1 MRTNVQIFCTLILKT
16 GVLYDTMEVWKKEG
30 RKRRFETPPRR
41 GLKARREVCLRG
53 GSRGVQKSFMQN
65 ASARRRQMAARS
77 FLCPNAAN
85 KRTCTGSAFPHA
97 GRGRAK
103 AAGGARGWQ
112 TVLPQVRQDLHRGAL
127 IRMLVAAG
135 QKRRGSA
142 WVANRPAASK
152 TRLAPGER
160 LSACRS
166 RQGKSA
172 GGAHGWQTVLPQVRQ
187 DLRRGELFR
196 MQVAAGQ
203 KRRGRVR
210 RQAL

>member
-30 RKRRFETPPRR
+30 RKRRFEAPPRR
-41 GLKARREVCLRG
+41 GDKARREVCLRG

-65 ASARRRQMAARS
+65 ASARRRQRAARS

-112 TVLPQVRQDLHRGAL
+112 AVLPQVRQDLHRGSAYPH
-127 IRMLVAAG
+127 AG
-135 QKRRGSA
+135 CGRAKAQGSA
-142 WVANRPAASK
+142 WVASRPAASK
-152 TRLAPGER
+152 RTCTGGALIRMPVT
-160 LSACRS
+160 S
-166 RQGKSA
+166 GKS
-172 GGAHGWQTVLPQVRQ
+172 
-187 DLRRGELFR
+187 
-196 MQVAAGQ
+196 
-203 KRRGRVR
+203 RRGRVR

>member
-30 RKRRFETPPRR
+30 RKRRFEAPPRR

-65 ASARRRQMAARS
+65 ASAWHRQRAARS
-77 FLCPNAAN
+77 FLCPNAANKRTCTGSAFRTPVTSGKSRRGSAWVTNRPAAN

-112 TVLPQVRQDLHRGAL
+112 TVLPQISGLA
-127 IRMLVAAG
+127 
-135 QKRRGSA
+135 RGSA
-142 WVANRPAASK
+142 YPHAGRGREKA
-152 TRLAPGER
+152 
-160 LSACRS
+160 
-166 RQGKSA
+166 A
-172 GGAHGWQTVLPQVRQ
+172 GGSAP
-187 DLRRGELFR
+187 
-196 MQVAAGQ
+196 AG
-203 KRRGRVR
+203 
-210 RQAL
+210 ALNI

>member
-30 RKRRFETPPRR
+30 RKRRFEAPPRR
-41 GLKARREVCLRG
+41 GDKARREVCLRG

-65 ASARRRQMAARS
+65 ASARRRQRAARS

-112 TVLPQVRQDLHRGAL
+112 AVLPQVRQDLHRGSAYPHAGRGRAKAAGGARGWQAVLPQVRQDLHRGAL
-127 IRMLVAAG
+127 FRMPVAAG
-135 QKRRGSA
+135 QK
-142 WVANRPAASK
+142 PQ
-152 TRLAPGER
+152 GER
-160 LSACRS
+160 
-166 RQGKSA
+166 A
-172 GGAHGWQTVLPQVRQ
+172 GGKPSCR
-187 DLRRGELFR
+187 
-196 MQVAAGQ
+196 
-203 KRRGRVR
+203 K
-210 RQAL
+210 